1 LELLSLENFGD
12 VEIEEIAIENSLDAS
27 GNDGDDVIETFAV
40 VSEDPVEDV
49 EATIGAESKQVVA
62 SNALGFSGLGHHKKL
77 GQDGHT
83 L

>member
-1 LELLSLENFGD
+1 MELLSLENFGD

>member
-1 LELLSLENFGD
+1 MELLSLEIFGD